1 MEKVYWISPRIHWY
15 SHTRYTAAQFL
26 PNPLSTGHLHI
37 SFPTHPPPQSHAL
50 LSLLRPSHFPLAVIG
65 IAKSTQVNSLP
76 SLYSQFNASLADIFP
91 HGGLYPLAKNC
102 FVFEES
108 EGTTNLDPG
117 ENMPGLVVVP
127 RIANRKLH
135 IGTLLGVLC
144 SQVLAELGVLV
155 RVLICS
161 ILDIHLYFKRYKP
174 WKALLE
180 MNTSIHH

>member
-37 SFPTHPPPQSHAL
+37 SFPTHPPPQSHGL